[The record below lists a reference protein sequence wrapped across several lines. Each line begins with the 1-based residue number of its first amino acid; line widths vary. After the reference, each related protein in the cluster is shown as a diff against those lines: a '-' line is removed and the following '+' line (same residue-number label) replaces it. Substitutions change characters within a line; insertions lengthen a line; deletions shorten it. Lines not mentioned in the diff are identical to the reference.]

1 MVSNPQ
7 LQQSDM
13 SRVWLTQFGAAPN
26 RVPTYEGLARVDSIN
41 VPLGDL
47 ASIQVPN
54 PDRYRQF
61 NIVGVVLGD
70 AGLPTASLMFRLE
83 IDKRS
88 AYEKYVKN
96 RCTHDLQVH
105 FGLCQDPQD
114 FNGGWESAI
123 ILEDAAPTNYD
134 LNAIGALQPDQ
145 RAMSEEDIPFTGQR
159 VYFIRPLVFQ
169 EQAAAE
175 VVQEIVGIIICD
187 AATCGACG
195 VPSEG
200 CDIVFAV
207 TLSNAGSPGLP
218 AELIFTENG
227 GTDWLDT
234 LITTLAAN
242 EDPNGLAC
250 IGANVV
256 VISEDSDSLHY
267 APIAGILNGSEVWTE
282 VTTGFVATNG
292 PLAIWS
298 ETVRHTWIVA
308 ENGYIYFTADPT
320 QSVLVQSPGDVTTN
334 NLNDVHAFSIE
345 DVVAV
350 GDSNTVML
358 TRDGGDTWVS
368 ITGPAP
374 AVDLNTVWM
383 QSVNEWLIG
392 TAGGQLFFTLDAGVN
407 WTEKVFPGSGAGVV
421 RDIQFS
427 SKSVGYM
434 SHDTAVPAG
443 RILRTIDGGNSWFIT
458 PQALNIAMPAN
469 DQLNAI
475 AACMD
480 DQNIVYAGGLGD
492 DATDGIIVKGA
503 G

>member
-1 MVSNPQ
+1 MVSNPE

-26 RVPTYEGLARVDSIN
+26 RVPTYEGLAKVDSIN

-47 ASIQVPN
+47 TSIQVPN

-61 NIVGVVLGD
+61 NIAGVVLGD
-70 AGLPTASLMFRLE
+70 PGLPTASLMFRLE

-96 RCTHDLQVH
+96 RCTHDLQIH
-105 FGLCQDPQD
+105 FGLCQNPQD
-114 FNGGWESAI
+114 FNGGWESVI

-134 LNAIGALQPDQ
+134 LNAIGALQADQ
-145 RAMSEEDIPFTGQR
+145 RAMSEEDLPFTGER
-159 VYFIRPLVFQ
+159 LYYVRPLVFQ

-187 AATCGACG
+187 AATCGQCG

-242 EDPNGLAC
+242 EDPNDLAC

-267 APIAGILNGSEVWTE
+267 APIADILNGSEEWTE
-282 VTTGFVATNG
+282 
-292 PLAIWS
+292 IK
-298 ETVRHTWIVA
+298 
-308 ENGYIYFTADPT
+308 
-320 QSVLVQSPGDVTTN
+320 
-334 NLNDVHAFSIE
+334 
-345 DVVAV
+345 
-350 GDSNTVML
+350 
-358 TRDGGDTWVS
+358 
-368 ITGPAP
+368 
-374 AVDLNTVWM
+374 
-383 QSVNEWLIG
+383 
-392 TAGGQLFFTLDAGVN
+392 GQKN
-407 WTEKVFPGSGAGVV
+407 
-421 RDIQFS
+421 
-427 SKSVGYM
+427 
-434 SHDTAVPAG
+434 
-443 RILRTIDGGNSWFIT
+443 
-458 PQALNIAMPAN
+458 
-469 DQLNAI
+469 
-475 AACMD
+475 
-480 DQNIVYAGGLGD
+480 
-492 DATDGIIVKGA
+492 
-503 G
+503 